1 MSQHQLRII
10 LPPLAELDANSLV
23 AYVWLDRDGR
33 QYSEGQS
40 SLGELGAAAK
50 TAVECALHPLDS
62 LLASIE
68 LPPLPNARLDA
79 AVNYAAQGLIL
90 GPWEQFHIAH
100 GPRESDGQVVL
111 TWLERSALERLQ
123 LTLNGCQ
130 LKLKGLFAAPYFL
143 AVPGPGKDSEAHWQG
158 HRLLRSGV
166 HRARVEPVLHTVD
179 ESPTPDWTGVTPGWG
194 LHQCL
199 QRNRPAQRG
208 WGRALGCCALA
219 AVVWLVGLNLYA
231 ARLAAQG
238 TELKTR
244 MTQQVRAAF
253 PALTVVLN
261 PLQQVRQQLAVG
273 ASGAIDDP
281 TQRFSVLLQQA
292 GKSMPFIAGAVQTLA
307 FNNGELHLTL
317 VAGYKPPV
325 DAAWQAELVQLGIE
339 AVPVADGWTL
349 RPSSTSPQS
358 ALAAGDTNE

>member
-1 MSQHQLRII
+1 MSKHQLRII
-10 LPPLAELDANSLV
+10 LPPLAELDADTRV
-23 AYVWLDRDGR
+23 TFIWLDREGR
-33 QYSEGQS
+33 RHSEGHS
-40 SLGELGAAAK
+40 SLRELGASTKAA
-50 TAVECALHPLDS
+50 VDCALHPRDS
-62 LLASIE
+62 LLTSIE
-68 LPPLPNARLDA
+68 LPPLPNARLAA

-90 GPWEQFHIAH
+90 GASEQFHIAH
-100 GPRESDGQVVL
+100 GPRETDGQVLV
-111 TWLERSALERLQ
+111 TWLERSALEGLQ
-123 LTLNGCQ
+123 QLFDGCQ

-143 AVPGPGKDSEAHWQG
+143 PVPALGEDDAAHWQA
-158 HRLLRSGV
+158 HRLLRTGV
-166 HRARVEPVLHTVD
+166 HQARVEPLLRASD
-179 ESPTPDWTGVTPGWG
+179 EIIAPDWTGITPGWG

-238 TELKTR
+238 SELKTQ

-261 PLQQVRQQLAVG
+261 PLQQVRQQLAAG
-273 ASGAIDDP
+273 ATGAIEDP
-281 TQRFSVLLQQA
+281 SQRFSVLLQQA
-292 GKSMPFIAGAVQTLA
+292 GKSMPFIAGAVQTLT

-317 VAGYKPPV
+317 LAGHKPPV

-349 RPSSTSPQS
+349 RPSTASSDS
-358 ALAAGDTNE
+358 ALAVGASNE